1 MPMTTIKTPRW
12 LCTVMALVLAL
23 TGPLALLLL
32 APAPAAAQQ
41 YPQPVSGEQTDSRLE
56 PTTGQ
61 KVGAGFMNVFYVPGK
76 VILCGLGTV
85 TATALLAVTFG
96 SGYRPAARVFDEGCG
111 GDWVITGEH
120 LSGKIPPRED
130 IE

>member
-1 MPMTTIKTPRW
+1 MTTIKTPRW
-12 LCTVMALVLAL
+12 LCTLMALVLAL

-32 APAPAAAQQ
+32 APTPAAAQQ
-41 YPQPVSGEQTDSRLE
+41 YQQSAATSEEQTGRSLE

-61 KVGAGFMNVFYVPGK
+61 KVGAGFMNAFYVPGK

-85 TATALLAVTFG
+85 AATALLAVTFG
-96 SGYRPAARVFDEGCG
+96 SGYRPASRVFDEGCG